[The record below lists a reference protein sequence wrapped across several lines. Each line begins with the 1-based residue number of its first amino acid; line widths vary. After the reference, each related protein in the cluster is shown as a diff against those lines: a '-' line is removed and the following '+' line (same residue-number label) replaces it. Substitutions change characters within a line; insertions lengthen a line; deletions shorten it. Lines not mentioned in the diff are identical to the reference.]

1 MTIRFLPLDIY
12 KRHLSLPVRKK
23 CPIHNLPPF
32 TGDYIL
38 YSQKRVKFHTVYI
51 WIHVK
56 NLQDLHGQTTAK
68 MLDWCNIWPS

>member
-32 TGDYIL
+32 TDDYIL
-38 YSQKRVKFHTVYI
+38 FSHKRVKFSYGTCIYLDPHKELTRFA
-51 WIHVK
+51 WSKHCK
-56 NLQDLHGQTTAK
+56 NVGLV
-68 MLDWCNIWPS
+68 